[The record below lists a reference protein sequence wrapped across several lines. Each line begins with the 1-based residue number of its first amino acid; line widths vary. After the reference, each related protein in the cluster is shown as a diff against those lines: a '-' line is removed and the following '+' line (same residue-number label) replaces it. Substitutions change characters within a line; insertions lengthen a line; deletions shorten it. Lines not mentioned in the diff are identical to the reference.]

1 MHYYS
6 GSDTTIISE
15 NVAQYR
21 GLQDEE
27 KQLEIKNALSKTVNV
42 STKTVSFEIIINN
55 GNSGININAQTASHL
70 DVPTIKY
77 DTNEIKNQYQH
88 LREIPFYDIN
98 DDNVGLLISTH
109 YSDLIIY

>member
-1 MHYYS
+1 M
-6 GSDTTIISE
+6 
-15 NVAQYR
+15 
-21 GLQDEE
+21 
-27 KQLEIKNALSKTVNV
+27 NV

-55 GNSGININAQTASHL
+55 GNSDININAQTASHL
-70 DVPTIKY
+70 DVPIIKY

-98 DDNVGLLISTH
+98 DDNVGLLIGTH